1 MTNYKMKKIG
11 TMLKKGNAR
20 IAGRVSLSQ
29 QWPDEPHAWIVEDL
43 VNQRTMHV
51 LVSDRPS
58 WSRYCQA

>member
-1 MTNYKMKKIG
+1 MTKYEIKKIG
-11 TMLKKGNAR
+11 ALLKSGHAR
-20 IAGRVSLSQ
+20 IVGRVSLGQ

-51 LVSDRPS
+51 PVSDRPS